1 MQTATAQASATTSP
15 SSKNSE
21 RLESLDVL
29 RGWDMFWIMGG
40 DVLVRSLQKIDDN
53 SVTRTLA
60 EQMEHVPFA
69 GFHFYDLIFPL
80 FVFMVGIAIA
90 FSIPSMVERNGRTSA
105 VKRIFIRSIAL
116 FLLGVIYMGGVK
128 NGFKNIYFVGVLH
141 RIAEAYF
148 FAALIYCFCRNV
160 RALIAICIG
169 CLVGYWALMT
179 FVPVPSLVPLGN
191 DPAGFLPHFQMDF
204 SHLNPP
210 SYEEKKSLAYA
221 IDQSFMPGQKFEGTI
236 LSTFAAVANALLG
249 VLAGIWI
256 KQSDLPDKKKV
267 LGLVGGGAFLLFA
280 GILWSFQFPII
291 KVLWTS
297 SFVLVTCGIGAVLL
311 GIFYQIID
319 VWKFRTWAQPFV
331 WIGMNAITIYLVSA
345 FVNFRSL
352 AERLVGGEVGKA
364 LGSWSE
370 FVKSVVVLV
379 MVFAFVRF
387 LYRRKIF
394 LRL

>member
-1 MQTATAQASATTSP
+1 MQAATGQASATTTPKSET
-15 SSKNSE
+15 SE
-21 RLESLDVL
+21 RLVSLDAL

-40 DVLVRSLQKIDDN
+40 DLLVRSLPKIHDN
-53 SVTRTLA
+53 PVTRTLA

-80 FVFMVGIAIA
+80 FVFMVGVAIA
-90 FSIPSMVERNGRTSA
+90 FSVPSMVERNGRASA

-160 RALIAICIG
+160 KALVAIGVG
-169 CLVGYWALMT
+169 CLVVYWALMT
-179 FVPVPSLVPLGN
+179 FVPVPSLVPIGN
-191 DPAGFLPHFQMDF
+191 DPAGFLPHVQMDF

-221 IDQSFMPGQKFEGTI
+221 IDQSFIPGQKFEGTI

-249 VLAGIWI
+249 VLAGIWL
-256 KQSDLPDKKKV
+256 KRRDVPDQKKV
-267 LGLVGGGAFLLFA
+267 LGLIGGGTLVLLA
-280 GILWSFQFPII
+280 GVLWSFQFPII
-291 KVLWTS
+291 KNLWTS

-311 GIFYQIID
+311 GIFYQVID
-319 VWKFRTWAQPFV
+319 VWKFQTWAQPFV

-345 FVNFRSL
+345 FVNFRLLSD
-352 AERLVGGEVGKA
+352 RLVGGDVAKA

-379 MVFAFVRF
+379 MVFAFVHF